1 MTARRRTTA
10 TRVTLGAL
18 ALGLTLFGAGGGA
31 VFAAGAPGDLTGLSG
46 PPATTPEPAPP
57 GDVTAPEVAPPPV
70 DSPPPATGA
79 PSAGPADEEPA
90 AENPPPTQPGPP
102 GNLFPDDGSPPP
114 DVTNISL
121 TGEAH
126 VVRQDFKSPLELHLG
141 RYPRAT
147 AEVSKDLTT
156 AFGAFADPG
165 FLGRFAVAA
174 GTESAG
180 DRAASAPAWA
190 ECVFPK
196 SPLTPNEDV
205 RGPGQGVGVTA
216 AARCFQGAAQA
227 AGYFL
232 ADTNPDKGAGT
243 QVIDP
248 GAALATIDAASNSV
262 GATITRAVSTL
273 EDVTLVGRVAIK
285 SLTNVVTVRT
295 NGRPGGATV
304 ETAATIGG
312 MSIEGVPVALP
323 SDALAQAG
331 PVLQQLPPV
340 LSPLGVLT
348 FDVVPEQK
356 EAAADGTAGTGRA
369 AQLLV
374 TLQNGEGTVSF
385 GLGFASARG
394 RTILNEFNLPGQGTT
409 TGPSVRPPRTIPG
422 VQPPLRYG
430 SGSPNMGD
438 FVNSVGSALGYR
450 NPRRSAVPD
459 RPAGAFPPNPF
470 GVGGDLPTAGLNL
483 LPPLPNQSQSQNAR
497 ETEPYGGD
505 GPWLALIGG
514 SVIGLALA
522 RYLAYSMAVRPTPT

>member
-10 TRVTLGAL
+10 TRCTLGAL

-31 VFAAGAPGDLTGLSG
+31 VFAAGAPGDLTGLPG
-46 PPATTPEPAPP
+46 TTPTTPEPAPP
-57 GDVTAPEVAPPPV
+57 ADATAPEVAPPPV
-70 DSPPPATGA
+70 DSAAPPAVA
-79 PSAGPADEEPA
+79 PASPEPA
-90 AENPPPTQPGPP
+90 AENPPPAQPNPYGD
-102 GNLFPDDGSPPP
+102 LFPDDGSPPP

-121 TGEAH
+121 TGEAY

-147 AEVSKDLTT
+147 ADVSKDLTT

-165 FLGRFAVAA
+165 FLGRFAVAEGA
-174 GTESAG
+174 KSAD
-180 DRAASAPAWA
+180 DRSASAPAWA
-190 ECVFPK
+190 ECVFPQ
-196 SPLTPNEDV
+196 SPLTPTEDV
-205 RGPGQGVGVTA
+205 RGPGQGVGATA

-232 ADTNPDKGAGT
+232 ADPDPDASTGVD
-243 QVIDP
+243 VISP
-248 GAALATIDAASNSV
+248 GAALSTVDAVSNAV
-262 GATITRAVSTL
+262 GATMTHAVSTL
-273 EDVTLVGRVAIK
+273 EDITLAGRVVIK

-295 NGRPGGATV
+295 NGRPGGAVV
-304 ETAATIGG
+304 ETGATIGG

-323 SDALAQAG
+323 SDSLAQAG

-348 FDVVPEQK
+348 FDVVPEHK
-356 EAAADGTAGTGRA
+356 EAATDGTAATGRA

-394 RTILNEFNLPGQGTT
+394 RTILNEFALPG
-409 TGPSVRPPRTIPG
+409 TGATNRPPLREVRTIPG
-422 VQPPLRYG
+422 PQTPLRYG
-430 SGSPNMGD
+430 SGYPSAAD
-438 FVNSVGSALGYR
+438 FVNSVGASLGYR
-450 NPRRSAVPD
+450 APARSTAPGL
-459 RPAGAFPPNPF
+459 RGSAGGFPGGF
-470 GVGGDLPTAGLNL
+470 GAGGLPTTGLNL
-483 LPPLPNQSQSQNAR
+483 LPPLFPNQSQSQNAGQ
-497 ETEPYGGD
+497 TEAYGGN

-522 RYLAYSMAVRPTPT
+522 RYLAYSMAVRPTPA

>member
-10 TRVTLGAL
+10 IRAILGAL

-31 VFAAGAPGDLTGLSG
+31 VFAAGAPGDLTGIPG
-46 PPATTPEPAPP
+46 TTPTTPEPAPS
-57 GDVTAPEVAPPPV
+57 GDATAPDVAPPPV
-70 DSPPPATGA
+70 DSPVPPAAPAGA
-79 PSAGPADEEPA
+79 EPA
-90 AENPPPTQPGPP
+90 AEDPPPAQPGPP

-126 VVRQDFKSPLELHLG
+126 VVRQDLKSPLELHLG

-165 FLGRFAVAA
+165 FLGRFAVAEGA
-174 GTESAG
+174 EPAG
-180 DRAASAPAWA
+180 DRAVSAPSWA

-196 SPLTPNEDV
+196 SPLTPGEDV

-232 ADTNPDKGAGT
+232 ADPNSGTAAETLVINPS
-243 QVIDP
+243 
-248 GAALATIDAASNSV
+248 AALSTVDAASNAA
-262 GATITRAVSTL
+262 GATITQAVSTL
-273 EDVTLVGRVAIK
+273 EDITLAGRVTIK

-304 ETAATIGG
+304 ETGATIGG

-323 SDALAQAG
+323 SDSLAQAG
-331 PVLQQLPPV
+331 PVLEQLPPV

-348 FDVVPEQK
+348 FDVVPEHK
-356 EAAADGTAGTGRA
+356 EAAADGTAATGRA

-374 TLQNGEGTVSF
+374 TLRNGEGTVSF

-394 RTILNEFNLPGQGTT
+394 RTILNEFTLPEGGATT
-409 TGPSVRPPRTIPG
+409 RPPLRQPRTIPG
-422 VQPPLRYG
+422 PQTPLRYG
-430 SGSPNMGD
+430 SGGRSVSD
-438 FVNSVGSALGYR
+438 FVNSVGSSLGFRPPGRSGATDR
-450 NPRRSAVPD
+450 NS
-459 RPAGAFPPNPF
+459 AGAAPNPF
-470 GVGGDLPTAGLNL
+470 GAGGGLPTTGLNL
-483 LPPLPNQSQSQNAR
+483 LPPLPDQSQSQNAR
-497 ETEPYGGD
+497 EAEAYGGN

>member
-1 MTARRRTTA
+1 MKTAHRRTTA
-10 TRVTLGAL
+10 TRCTLGAL
-18 ALGLTLFGAGGGA
+18 ALGLALFGAGGGA
-31 VFAAGAPGDLTGLSG
+31 VFAAGAPGDLPGVPG
-46 PPATTPEPAPP
+46 TTPTTPDPAPP
-57 GDVTAPEVAPPPV
+57 GDATAPEVTPPPV
-70 DSPPPATGA
+70 EVPAPAPPA
-79 PSAGPADEEPA
+79 AGPISPEPA
-90 AENPPPTQPGPP
+90 AESPPPTQPNPP

-121 TGEAH
+121 TGEAY

-141 RYPRAT
+141 RYPRGT
-147 AEVSKDLTT
+147 VEVSKDLTT

-165 FLGRFAVAA
+165 FLGRFAVAEGA
-174 GTESAG
+174 KSSG
-180 DRAASAPAWA
+180 DRSASAPAWA
-190 ECVFPK
+190 ECVFPQ
-196 SPLTPNEDV
+196 SPLTPTEDV

-232 ADTNPDKGAGT
+232 ADPDSDASTGVD
-243 QVIDP
+243 VISP
-248 GAALATIDAASNSV
+248 GAALSTVDAISNSV
-262 GATITRAVSTL
+262 GATMTHAVSTL
-273 EDVTLVGRVAIK
+273 EDVTLAGRVVIK

-295 NGRPGGATV
+295 NGRPGGAVV
-304 ETAATIGG
+304 ETSATIGG

-348 FDVVPEQK
+348 FDVVPEHK
-356 EAAADGTAGTGRA
+356 EAAADGTAATGRA

-394 RTILNEFNLPGQGTT
+394 RTILNEFNLPGTGATT
-409 TGPSVRPPRTIPG
+409 RPPLREVRTIPG
-422 VQPPLRYG
+422 PQTPLRYG
-430 SGSPNMGD
+430 SGSPSMAD
-438 FVNSVGSALGYR
+438 FVNSVGSSLGYR
-450 NPRRSAVPD
+450 APARSTGRD
-459 RPAGAFPPNPF
+459 SGFPPNPF
-470 GVGGDLPTAGLNL
+470 GVEDGGGLPTTGLNL
-483 LPPLPNQSQSQNAR
+483 LPPLPNQQQSQNAQR
-497 ETEPYGGD
+497 TEAYGGN

-522 RYLAYSMAVRPTPT
+522 RYLAYSMAVRPTPA